1 MLQKFILFAL
11 LAGLLSGCA
20 LPGSEAAPT
29 PYPADYL
36 PTVIY
41 LTAESLNGT
50 MAAETAAA
58 ITPTDTPT
66 DTPTPITPTL
76 APTDTPTPAPGIPL
90 AAIRISAPGPTS
102 KIASPLEVRLT
113 AIAGKSNKVEIDLFG
128 EDGRLLGRTV
138 RAVPGHQS
146 GDYLFVKIP
155 FEIRAVSETGILQ
168 VSTKDEHGRVQ
179 SLNSVRVFLFSS
191 GASQINPAGN
201 AIYERAVLYHL
212 PPRSSVSGGVLD
224 LEGQYLPYNRQDLVL
239 ELIAD
244 DGRILGQRLL
254 SVPGMTQQDFTTTI
268 PYKVSGTIHARLFLH
283 QADDVVEGQAYVY
296 SQEITLNP

>member
-1 MLQKFILFAL
+1 MLRKILLLAF
-11 LAGLLSGCA
+11 LAGLISGCE
-20 LPGSEAAPT
+20 LPGSTAAPT

-41 LTAESLNGT
+41 LTAESLHGT
-50 MAAETAAA
+50 MSAQTAAA
-58 ITPTDTPT
+58 ITPTEIQT
-66 DTPTPITPTL
+66 DTPTPVPPTPDPTNTPT
-76 APTDTPTPAPGIPL
+76 AAPGIPL
-90 AAIRISAPGPTS
+90 AAIQITSPGPTS
-102 KIASPLEVRLT
+102 KVASPLEVRLT
-113 AIAGKSNKVEIDLFG
+113 AVAGKSNKVEIDLFG

-138 RAVPGHQS
+138 RAVPGRQT

-168 VSTKDEHGRVQ
+168 VSTKDGLGRVQ
-179 SLNSVRVFLFSS
+179 SLTTVRVFLFSS

-212 PPRSSVSGGVLD
+212 PPRSSVSGGVL
-224 LEGQYLPYNRQDLVL
+224 EVQGQFLPYNHRDLVL

-244 DGRILGQRLL
+244 DNKILGERLVSFPDL
-254 SVPGMTQQDFTTTI
+254 GPQDFATTI
-268 PYKVSGTIHARLFLH
+268 PYKVSAPTHARLFLH
-283 QADDVVEGQAYVY
+283 QADDVVDSQAYIY